1 MWGFMIVC
9 VVYGC
14 WSFVWKMEHE
24 GGEVGRFTDP
34 EVNFFLTYILD
45 CIIQNIFIKI
55 WFLDCKI

>member
-1 MWGFMIVC
+1 
-9 VVYGC
+9 
-14 WSFVWKMEHE
+14 MEHE

-55 WFLDCKI
+55 